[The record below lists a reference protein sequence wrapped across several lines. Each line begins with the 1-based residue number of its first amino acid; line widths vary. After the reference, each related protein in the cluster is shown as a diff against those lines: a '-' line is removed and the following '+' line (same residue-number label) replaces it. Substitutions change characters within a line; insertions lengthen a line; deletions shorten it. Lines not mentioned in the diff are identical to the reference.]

1 MSHLTLAQDF
11 NCLKMFILVVKSNIH
26 SKIISFRF
34 CYQIKQKKSRAPYF
48 MGFAGLLI
56 LFIFNGLKVA
66 CAIYSSTNNLYYAF
80 IACLFHIYCFISS
93 NFWEVFWKHSLFRVS
108 NLCILQQFLPI
119 FRESHCFHIHFF
131 IFFY

>member
-1 MSHLTLAQDF
+1 MIHANEDYLKL
-11 NCLKMFILVVKSNIH
+11 LKMFILVVKSNIH
-26 SKIISFRF
+26 SKIILFRF

-80 IACLFHIYCFISS
+80 IACLFHIYCFIKLLGSVLEALIIS
-93 NFWEVFWKHSLFRVS
+93 
-108 NLCILQQFLPI
+108 C
-119 FRESHCFHIHFF
+119 
-131 IFFY
+131 